1 MEELQR
7 QLHGGHLG
15 SIPISMSRLKF
26 TKRIDDEATT
36 TALTWSSLVDGDEGP
51 SRKLYVKPE
60 KFMQHMHGMSGGIAQ
75 W

>member
-1 MEELQR
+1 
-7 QLHGGHLG
+7 
-15 SIPISMSRLKF
+15 MSRLKF

-36 TALTWSSLVDGDEGP
+36 TALTWSSLVVGDEGP